1 VRRRH
6 VGRRQL
12 PETFAAF
19 AHARYRRVWAAG
31 FISQLGDW
39 MQIVGRSILAY
50 RLTGRAESLGIVYF
64 ATYLPQMLFSPWAGV
79 LVDRFDRRHLMVV
92 TQCAQA
98 AGSLV
103 LGVLVA
109 TGTASVANVALIS
122 FAIGVPFMLAIPTQ
136 QALAPAVVPREAL
149 TSAIN
154 LSTATNSVTRVIG
167 PLLASGV
174 IAVAGLQW
182 VFWVNGVSFAAV
194 ILAWLLTPVE
204 RQPPLEETRSFAAMR
219 EALRFVR
226 DTPSVLVPIVATS
239 FFMVVGLVYQVLAV
253 VYATDVLA
261 GGRSRLGQTYY
272 GWLQAAV
279 GVGAAVAI
287 LALAGPGRRR
297 PGPVFAATA
306 MAFAA
311 ALVALGTVDSIAIAL
326 VLMLVCGGFH
336 FANMALGINL
346 VQHEVPEAMRGR
358 VMAIHMLGLVGMVP
372 FTALGGAALADAIGI
387 DTLFVISGSVCLAFS
402 LLLVRWGRHLR
413 VMEVEPESAQTRAAI
428 GALLEEEA

>member
-1 VRRRH
+1 V
-6 VGRRQL
+6 

-31 FISQLGDW
+31 FVSQLGDW

-64 ATYLPQMLFSPWAGV
+64 ATYLPQLLFSPWAGV
-79 LVDRFDRRHLMVV
+79 WADRFDRRRLMIA
-92 TQCAQA
+92 TQVAQA
-98 AGSLV
+98 AGAAV

-109 TGTASVANVALIS
+109 TGAATVASVALIS
-122 FAIGVPFMLAIPTQ
+122 FGIGIPFMLGIPTQ

-154 LSTATNSVTRVIG
+154 LSTATNSVTRVLG
-167 PLLASGV
+167 PLVASGV
-174 IAVAGLQW
+174 IAFAGLQW
-182 VFWVNGVSFAAV
+182 VFWVNALSFGAV
-194 ILAWLLTPVE
+194 IGAWLLTPVE
-204 RQPPLEETRSFAAMR
+204 RQPRLEETRSFTAMR
-219 EALRFVR
+219 EAWRFVR
-226 DTPSVLVPIVATS
+226 DTPSVLVPIAATS

-261 GGRSRLGQTYY
+261 GGRTRLGQTYY
-272 GWLQAAV
+272 GWLQAVV

-297 PGPVFAATA
+297 PGAVFAGTA
-306 MAFAA
+306 MVFAA
-311 ALVALGTVDSIAIAL
+311 ALAGLGAVDSIAFAL

-358 VMAIHMLGLVGMVP
+358 VMAIHMLGLIGMVP
-372 FTALGGAALADAIGI
+372 FTALGGAAVADAIGI
-387 DTLFVISGSVCLAFS
+387 GNLFLIAGCVCFAFS

-413 VMEVEPESAQTRAAI
+413 MIEVEPESLEIRAAI